1 MAETGL
7 GAGNDLTRPKSLYET
22 VWESLRSVECEIK
35 DSRDGTWAHLGDG
48 VGEQYGP
55 LNTIFG
61 KPAEVFLIALTVFEE
76 LVQTLI
82 RDEPVAYRE
91 DILLSVLAICLR
103 QALRANSP
111 SCKSLLATLANASRI
126 RRSRSSHFTSCH
138 PLT

>member
-7 GAGNDLTRPKSLYET
+7 GAGNDLTRPKNLYET
-22 VWESLRSVECEIK
+22 VWESLRSIEYEIK
-35 DSRDGTWAHLGDG
+35 DSGDGTWAHLDDG

-55 LNTIFG
+55 SNTFFG

-82 RDEPVAYRE
+82 RDEPVAYHE

-111 SCKSLLATLANASRI
+111 SCKSLMATLANASRI
-126 RRSRSSHFTSCH
+126 RKSRSSHFTSRH